1 MCDRACAEAL
11 FLEHLGWIEKVAAI
25 TCSTRGIWGAE
36 AEDFTG
42 WLRVEMMEDDYAV
55 VRAFQGK
62 SELKTYLASVVVRLF
77 SSYSRMQRGRW
88 RPSAAAERLGTPAME
103 LERLVLHDG
112 YTLGQAGEKLRTAG
126 RTTLSDTELARLLD
140 KLPRRGPLRPVEV
153 DAARVELEPG
163 AAQADE
169 RVVAD
174 EAQARRREVMDA
186 LGGAMG
192 QLEMEDRL
200 IVGMHF
206 ADGLSVADVA
216 RGLRL
221 DQKALYRRVERLRVR
236 LRGLLEN
243 AGLGSDDVR
252 SLRDAP
258 EGA

>member
-1 MCDRACAEAL
+1 MQL
-11 FLEHLGWIEKVAAI
+11 
-25 TCSTRGIWGAE
+25 
-36 AEDFTG
+36 
-42 WLRVEMMEDDYAV
+42 MENDYAV
-55 VRAFQGK
+55 VRGFQGK

-77 SSYSRMQRGRW
+77 SSYNRMQRGRW
-88 RPSAAAERLGTPAME
+88 RPSAAAERLGTPAKD

-126 RTTLSDTELARLLD
+126 RTALSDIELARLLD
-140 KLPRRGPLRPVEV
+140 KLPRRGPLRPQEV
-153 DAARVELEPG
+153 VDPERVLDLEAG
-163 AAQADE
+163 ASRADE

-174 EAQARRREVMDA
+174 EAQARRREMMDA

-236 LRGLLEN
+236 LRGLLEA
-243 AGLGSDDVR
+243 AGLQSDDVR